1 MKAKCSE
8 EESRNDFNILGQSDA
23 AMSALVVIPARGG
36 SRGVPRKNLRIIGGV
51 PLIAHTIQAALG
63 ADEVERVVV
72 TTDDDDIAA
81 AAARFGAEIVR
92 RPAELAADALMPEP
106 AVLHVL
112 DALLAADGYD
122 PELTLLVQSTA
133 PLVEPSDIDGVIALL
148 GDEDADSAF
157 AAAPFP
163 YFLWRQREGD
173 AVVAV
178 NHDQTVR
185 LPRQAIPP
193 QYLEAGSVYAMKTA
207 GLRQHRHRF
216 FGKMAI
222 YPIPRWR
229 AVEID
234 DEDDIIAAEALLAQR
249 DASA

>member
-1 MKAKCSE
+1 MTITVA
-8 EESRNDFNILGQSDA
+8 
-23 AMSALVVIPARGG
+23 VIPARGG
-36 SRGVPRKNLRIIGGV
+36 SKGVPRKSIRPVNGV
-51 PLIAHTIQAALG
+51 PLIVHPIRAAL
-63 ADEVERVVV
+63 AASRVDAVVV
-72 TTDDDDIAA
+72 TTDDDEIAEIA
-81 AAARFGAEIVR
+81 SNAGAEVVR
-92 RPAELAADALMPEP
+92 RPAELAVDSIMPEP
-106 AVLHVL
+106 AIIHVL
-112 DALLAADGYD
+112 DSRRATGHTD
-122 PELTLLVQSTA
+122 PDITILVQTTA
-133 PLVEPSDIDGVIALL
+133 PLVEAADIDGTIALL
-148 GDEDADSAF
+148 AGADSAF

-185 LPRQAIPP
+185 LPRQAIPR

-216 FGKMAI
+216 FGKIAI